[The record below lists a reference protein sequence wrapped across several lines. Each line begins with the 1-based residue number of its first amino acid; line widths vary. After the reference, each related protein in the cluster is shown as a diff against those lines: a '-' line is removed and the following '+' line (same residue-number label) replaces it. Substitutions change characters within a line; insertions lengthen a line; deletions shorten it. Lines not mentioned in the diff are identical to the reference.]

1 MIRAVQKR
9 KTKMRLKCRTTNRH
23 FVLFC
28 GSANMLISRENMGP
42 EGWYNSYMTKSRIA
56 FSSSRRIFPGF
67 CAWRE
72 QQKPSNV
79 ITGIAKLLGGFSFSP
94 TCKGSATLSC
104 PGVGHSWTQGASAGR
119 RVLLQLICQ
128 EPGLRLNLQEEM
140 PIVVGEKSGL
150 TSRRR

>member
-9 KTKMRLKCRTTNRH
+9 KIKMRLKCRSTNRH

-67 CAWRE
+67 CACRE
-72 QQKPSNV
+72 QQNPSNV
-79 ITGIAKLLGGFSFSP
+79 ITGIAKLLGDFLFPP
-94 TCKGSATLSC
+94 TCKGSATSSR
-104 PGVGHSWTQGASAGR
+104 PGVGHSRTQGR

-140 PIVVGEKSGL
+140 SVVAGEKSGL